1 MINEEN
7 LNKMYE
13 GILKNQELTTKELNS
28 YGFNSKDLADLIDNG
43 SLERIKRGYYSFL
56 SIDNLFYYGKK
67 LIASKEYDK
76 ATACFEKCYELDP
89 NHLGACFQLFLRAV
103 QSRDYSKAFT
113 YFEHFYNSDNEYYN
127 NDSNFYLYL
136 LSMITEIPK
145 QHKEYAK
152 YLQLEDIRIDF
163 NDKRFED
170 PYSQN
175 KVRISALN
183 QKFTLAS
190 KQLNELIKQHG
201 RLSVQDIIV
210 RTLLSQAIEIQNDLK
225 KNIINLVT
233 EKKYNEIISRLEEVQ
248 EQHHLSV
255 ADECILFLARE
266 IYKVEKTG
274 IIPEKE
280 VVSTNKLFEAIN
292 GKNFELALSLS
303 KDYIER
309 NNINPSDNAM
319 FMLLKDITELTKMKT
334 YKSKEQPVVTPP
346 PKKVGP
352 TTIKTTNSQ
361 TNSVPMTSNI
371 TFATV
376 IGYLMQQDFDN
387 SFRALRGYLN
397 GINKSEYEF
406 LIIDLIKIS
415 LIEQDMAFS
424 KPMIALTYVAREN
437 FTFDI
442 SEYIQNFYETL
453 AQNRFTEARI
463 YLDIIS
469 KSNKLG
475 QSCVLTDGLEQILNT
490 TEKMLNYKRNNET
503 LDRVDASIKTVDQEP
518 TIQIPVQE
526 QIVETLV
533 QHPISNTSI
542 YIDDEIGATPE
553 EEIIENDVL
562 PTTPKK
568 VISKPAI
575 IDYDDSEFI
584 KGKLNELYEK
594 GIILL
599 RPMDDSRRKG
609 IHNIVKDIPDV
620 VSFSIGSDSNR
631 QVVLRFKPFLDE
643 YLDYSATAKEGNSA
657 YSKGQ
662 YDSCIESYRK
672 LLEFGEPKAWVYA
685 KLGLAYMKKFD
696 KDTAIDYLTIATALA
711 KEEQTDFDFT
721 ELIASLKGLIDPED
735 KKPRVRMTTD
745 DFGNDIEN
753 YYGIENIHEL
763 AELVVSG
770 MDIDDAC
777 ITLGLN
783 DEQKVI
789 ATLVFARE
797 SYAQE
802 NYAMGDQ
809 YLKKVERTKN
819 KTKFVTSLFE
829 EIRRNKR
836 FYRNRVD
843 ENHKPLVLTLKQ
855 KNSGRN

>member
-7 LNKMYE
+7 LNKMYNGLIDE
-13 GILKNQELTTKELNS
+13 KELTTKELNS
-28 YGFNSKDLADLIDNG
+28 YGFNSKDLTDLINDRV
-43 SLERIKRGYYSFL
+43 LERVKRGYYSFL
-56 SIDNLFYYGKK
+56 SIDDLFYYGKQ

-76 ATACFEKCYELDP
+76 ATACFKKCYELNP

-103 QSRDYSKAFT
+103 QSKNYEEAFT
-113 YFEHFYNSDNEYYN
+113 YFEHFYDSDNEYYN

-136 LSMITEIPK
+136 LSMIAEIPE
-145 QHKEYAK
+145 QHREYAK
-152 YLQLEDIRIDF
+152 YLKLEDIRVDF
-163 NDKRFED
+163 NDKRFND

-201 RLSVQDIIV
+201 RLSVQDIIT
-210 RTLLSQAIEIQNDLK
+210 RTLLSQAIEVQNELK
-225 KNIINLVT
+225 KNIANLAI
-233 EKKYNEIISRLEEVQ
+233 EKKYKEIIAHLEKVQ
-248 EQHHLSV
+248 EQHHLST

-266 IYKVEKTG
+266 VSKLEETG

-280 VVSTNKLFEAIN
+280 VISTNKLFEAIN

-309 NNINPSDNAM
+309 NNIDPSDNAM
-319 FMLLKDITELTKMKT
+319 FMLLKDITELTKTKT
-334 YKSKEQPVVTPP
+334 NKAEAKQVVTSPV
-346 PKKVGP
+346 KKAESVNNN
-352 TTIKTTNSQ
+352 TTPQINAS
-361 TNSVPMTSNI
+361 PMTSNI

-415 LIEQDMAFS
+415 LIEQDVAFS
-424 KPMIALTYVAREN
+424 KPMIALTYVSREN

-475 QSCVLTDGLEQILNT
+475 QNCVLTDGLEQVLNT

-503 LDRVDASIKTVDQEP
+503 LDRVDASIKNVEHDP
-518 TIQIPVQE
+518 VNFVPVQQQVIE
-526 QIVETLV
+526 PPAQY
-533 QHPISNTSI
+533 PISDTPI
-542 YIDDEIGATPE
+542 YIDEKIVDTPSE
-553 EEIIENDVL
+553 ETIETSEVIE
-562 PTTPKK
+562 TTKK
-568 VISKPAI
+568 TEISKPTSV
-575 IDYDDSEFI
+575 DYDDSEFI
-584 KGKLNELYEK
+584 NGKLSELYEK
-594 GIILL
+594 GIVLL
-599 RPMDDSRRKG
+599 KPMDSNRRKG
-609 IHNIVKDIPDV
+609 IHDIVKDIPDV
-620 VSFSIGSDSNR
+620 TSFSIGTDSNR
-631 QVVLRFKPFLDE
+631 QIVLRFKPFMNE
-643 YLDYSATAKEGNSA
+643 YLDFSATAKEGNHA
-657 YSKGQ
+657 YNNGQ
-662 YDSCIESYRK
+662 YDDCIESYRK

-696 KDTAIDYLTIATALA
+696 KDTAIDYLTIATALS

-721 ELIASLKGLIDPED
+721 ELIASLKGLINPED
-735 KKPRVRMTTD
+735 KKPRIKMTTD
-745 DFGNDIEN
+745 DFGNDTEN
-753 YYGIENIHEL
+753 YYGIENINEL
-763 AELVVSG
+763 AELISSG
-770 MDIDDAC
+770 INIDDVC
-777 ITLGLN
+777 TTLGLN
-783 DEQKVI
+783 DEQKAI
-789 ATLVFARE
+789 ATLVLARE

-802 NYAMGDQ
+802 NYTMGDQ
-809 YLKKVERTKN
+809 YLKKVEKSKN

-829 EIRRNKR
+829 EVRKNKR

-843 ENHKPLVLTLKQ
+843 ENHKPLVLTSKE
-855 KNSGRN
+855 KNN

>member
-7 LNKMYE
+7 LNKMYNGLIDE
-13 GILKNQELTTKELNS
+13 KELTTKELNS
-28 YGFNSKDLADLIDNG
+28 YGFNSKDLTDLINDG
-43 SLERIKRGYYSFL
+43 VLERIKRGYYSFL
-56 SIDNLFYYGKK
+56 SIDSLFYYGKQ

-103 QSRDYSKAFT
+103 QSKDYSKAFT

-136 LSMITEIPK
+136 LSMITEIPEE
-145 QHKEYAK
+145 HREYAK
-152 YLQLEDIRIDF
+152 YLQLEDIRINF

-225 KNIINLVT
+225 KNIINLAI
-233 EKKYNEIISRLEEVQ
+233 EKKYKEIISRLEEVQ

-266 IYKVEKTG
+266 ISKVKETG

-319 FMLLKDITELTKMKT
+319 FMLLKDITELTKIKT
-334 YKSKEQPVVTPP
+334 NKSKEQPVVTPP
-346 PKKVGP
+346 TKKLEPV

-361 TNSVPMTSNI
+361 TNSAPMTSNI

-397 GINKSEYEF
+397 GINKSKYEF

-415 LIEQDMAFS
+415 LIEQDVAFS
-424 KPMIALTYVAREN
+424 KPMIALTYVSREN

-475 QSCVLTDGLEQILNT
+475 QSCVLTDGLEQVLNT
-490 TEKMLNYKRNNET
+490 TEKLLNYKRNNET
-503 LDRVDASIKTVDQEP
+503 LDRVDASIKTVEQEP
-518 TIQIPVQE
+518 TIQIPIQQQV
-526 QIVETLV
+526 VETPM

-542 YIDDEIGATPE
+542 YTDDKIADTPE
-553 EEIIENDVL
+553 EEIIETNVL
-562 PTTPKK
+562 PITQEK
-568 VISKPAI
+568 VISKSTI

-584 KGKLNELYEK
+584 NGKLNELYEK

-643 YLDYSATAKEGNSA
+643 YLDCSAIAKEGNSA

-662 YDSCIESYRK
+662 YDACIGSYRK
-672 LLEFGEPKAWVYA
+672 LLEFGEPKAWIYA

-745 DFGNDIEN
+745 DFGNDVNE
-753 YYGIENIHEL
+753 YYGIDNIEEIV
-763 AELVVSG
+763 ELVSTGFSIEEACQNVGLDEEQISVVSL
-770 MDIDDAC
+770 I
-777 ITLGLN
+777 
-783 DEQKVI
+783 
-789 ATLVFARE
+789 FARE
-797 SYAQE
+797 CYSQC
-802 NYAMGDQ
+802 NYSLGDQ
-809 YLKKVERTKN
+809 YLKKVEKTKN
-819 KTKFVTSLFE
+819 KTKFITSLFE

-836 FYRNRVD
+836 FYKNRID
-843 ENHKPLVLTLKQ
+843 ESHQSLILNPKPRK
-855 KNSGRN
+855 S

>member
-7 LNKMYE
+7 LNKMYNGLIDE
-13 GILKNQELTTKELNS
+13 KELTTKELNS
-28 YGFNSKDLADLIDNG
+28 YGFNSKDLTDLINDRV
-43 SLERIKRGYYSFL
+43 LERVKRGYYSFL
-56 SIDNLFYYGKK
+56 SIDDLFYYGKQ

-76 ATACFEKCYELDP
+76 ATACFKKCYELNP

-103 QSRDYSKAFT
+103 QSKNYEEAFT
-113 YFEHFYNSDNEYYN
+113 YFEHFYDSDNEYYN

-136 LSMITEIPK
+136 FSMITEIPE
-145 QHKEYAK
+145 QHREYAK
-152 YLQLEDIRIDF
+152 YLKLEDIRVDF
-163 NDKRFED
+163 NDKRFND

-201 RLSVQDIIV
+201 RLSVQDIIT
-210 RTLLSQAIEIQNDLK
+210 RTLLSQAIEVQNELK
-225 KNIINLVT
+225 KNIANLAI
-233 EKKYNEIISRLEEVQ
+233 EKKYKEIIAHLEKVQ
-248 EQHHLSV
+248 EQHHLST

-266 IYKVEKTG
+266 VSKLEETG

-280 VVSTNKLFEAIN
+280 VISTNKLFEAIN

-309 NNINPSDNAM
+309 NNIDPSDNAM
-319 FMLLKDITELTKMKT
+319 FMLLKDITELTKTKT
-334 YKSKEQPVVTPP
+334 NKAEAKQVVTSPV
-346 PKKVGP
+346 KKAESVNNN
-352 TTIKTTNSQ
+352 TTPQINAS
-361 TNSVPMTSNI
+361 PMTSNI

-415 LIEQDMAFS
+415 LIEQDVAFS
-424 KPMIALTYVAREN
+424 KPMIALTYVSREN

-475 QSCVLTDGLEQILNT
+475 QNCVLTDGLEQVLNT

-503 LDRVDASIKTVDQEP
+503 LDRVDASIKNVEHDP
-518 TIQIPVQE
+518 VNFVPVQQQVIE
-526 QIVETLV
+526 PPAQY
-533 QHPISNTSI
+533 PISDTPI
-542 YIDDEIGATPE
+542 YIDEKIVDTPSE
-553 EEIIENDVL
+553 ETIEASEIIE
-562 PTTPKK
+562 TTKK
-568 VISKPAI
+568 TEISKPTSV
-575 IDYDDSEFI
+575 DYDDSEFI
-584 KGKLNELYEK
+584 NGKLSELYEK
-594 GIILL
+594 GIVLL
-599 RPMDDSRRKG
+599 KPMDSNRRKG
-609 IHNIVKDIPDV
+609 IHDIVKDIPDV
-620 VSFSIGSDSNR
+620 TSFSIGTDSNR
-631 QVVLRFKPFLDE
+631 QIVLRFKPFMNE
-643 YLDYSATAKEGNSA
+643 YLDFSATAKEGNNA
-657 YSKGQ
+657 YNNGQ
-662 YDSCIESYRK
+662 YDDCIESYRK

-696 KDTAIDYLTIATALA
+696 KDTAIDYLTIATALS

-721 ELIASLKGLIDPED
+721 ELIASLKGLINPED
-735 KKPRVRMTTD
+735 KKPRIKMTTD
-745 DFGNDIEN
+745 DFGNDTEN
-753 YYGIENIHEL
+753 YYGIENINEL
-763 AELVVSG
+763 AELISSG
-770 MDIDDAC
+770 INIDDVC
-777 ITLGLN
+777 TTLGLN
-783 DEQKVI
+783 DEQKAI
-789 ATLVFARE
+789 ATLVLARE

-802 NYAMGDQ
+802 NYTMGDQ
-809 YLKKVERTKN
+809 YLKKVEKSKN

-829 EIRRNKR
+829 EVRKNKR

-843 ENHKPLVLTLKQ
+843 ENHKPLVLTKK
-855 KNSGRN
+855 KNSN

>member
-1 MINEEN
+1 MISEEN
-7 LNKMYE
+7 LNKMYNGLIDE
-13 GILKNQELTTKELNS
+13 KELTTKELNS
-28 YGFNSKDLADLIDNG
+28 YGFNSKDLTDLINDG
-43 SLERIKRGYYSFL
+43 VIKRIKRGYYSFL
-56 SIDNLFYYGKK
+56 SIDSLFYYGIQ
-67 LIASKEYDK
+67 LIALNEYDK

-89 NHLGACFQLFLRAV
+89 NHLGTCFQLFLSAV

-113 YFEHFYNSDNEYYN
+113 YFEHLYNSDNEYYT

-136 LSMITEIPK
+136 LSMITEIPEE
-145 QHKEYAK
+145 HREYAK
-152 YLQLEDIRIDF
+152 SLQLEDIRIDF

-201 RLSVQDIIV
+201 RLSVQDLIV

-225 KNIINLVT
+225 KNVINLAT

-255 ADECILFLARE
+255 ADECIFFLARE
-266 IYKVEKTG
+266 ISKVEETG

-280 VVSTNKLFEAIN
+280 VDSTNKLFEAIN

-303 KDYIER
+303 KDYIEGK
-309 NNINPSDNAM
+309 NINPSDNAM
-319 FMLLKDITELTKMKT
+319 FMLLKDITELIKT
-334 YKSKEQPVVTPP
+334 NKSKEQPVVTPL
-346 PKKVGP
+346 PKKVEP
-352 TTIKTTNSQ
+352 VTAIKNTNSQ

-397 GINKSEYEF
+397 SINKSEYEF

-415 LIEQDMAFS
+415 LIEQDVAFS
-424 KPMIALTYVAREN
+424 KPMIALTYLAKEN

-453 AQNRFTEARI
+453 AQNRFIEARI

-475 QSCVLTDGLEQILNT
+475 QSCILTDGLEQVLNT

-503 LDRVDASIKTVDQEP
+503 LNKVDASIKAVEQEP
-518 TIQIPVQE
+518 TAQIPVKHQTIE
-526 QIVETLV
+526 EPIQQPISSISIYVDNESIDKSKKGIVESAHL
-533 QHPISNTSI
+533 QNSQNKAIPK
-542 YIDDEIGATPE
+542 
-553 EEIIENDVL
+553 
-562 PTTPKK
+562 PT
-568 VISKPAI
+568 I
-575 IDYDDSEFI
+575 IDYDYSEFI
-584 KGKLNELYEK
+584 EGKLDELYEK
-594 GIILL
+594 GIVLL
-599 RPMDDSRRKG
+599 RPMDDSRRKA

-620 VSFSIGSDSNR
+620 VSFSIESDSNR
-631 QVVLRFKPFLDE
+631 QVVLRFKPFIDEHLDF
-643 YLDYSATAKEGNSA
+643 SATAKEGNSA
-657 YSKGQ
+657 YIKGQ
-662 YDSCIESYRK
+662 YDDCIESYRK

-711 KEEQTDFDFT
+711 KEEQSDFDFT

-735 KKPRVRMTTD
+735 KKPRVKMTID
-745 DFGNDIEN
+745 DFGNDTEN
-753 YYGIENIHEL
+753 FYGIENIYEL
-763 AELVVSG
+763 AELILFG
-770 MDIDDAC
+770 MNVDDAC

-783 DEQKVI
+783 DEQKSI
-789 ATLVFARE
+789 ATLILARE
-797 SYAQE
+797 SYIQE
-802 NYAMGDQ
+802 NYVMGDQ
-809 YLKKVERTKN
+809 YLKKVERKKN
-819 KTKFVTSLFE
+819 KTKFVSSLFE

-836 FYRNRVD
+836 FYKNRID
-843 ENHKPLVLTLKQ
+843 EGQKHLILTRKS
-855 KNSGRN
+855 KK

>member
-7 LNKMYE
+7 LNKMYNGLIDE
-13 GILKNQELTTKELNS
+13 KELTTKELNS
-28 YGFNSKDLADLIDNG
+28 YGFNSKDLTDLINDRV
-43 SLERIKRGYYSFL
+43 LERVKRGYYSFL
-56 SIDNLFYYGKK
+56 SIDDLFYYGKQ

-76 ATACFEKCYELDP
+76 ATACFKKCYELNP

-103 QSRDYSKAFT
+103 QSKNYEEAFT
-113 YFEHFYNSDNEYYN
+113 YFEHFYDSDNEYYN

-136 LSMITEIPK
+136 LSMITEIPE
-145 QHKEYAK
+145 QHREYAK
-152 YLQLEDIRIDF
+152 YLKLEDIRVDF
-163 NDKRFED
+163 NDKRFND

-201 RLSVQDIIV
+201 RLSVQDIIT
-210 RTLLSQAIEIQNDLK
+210 RTLLSQAIEVQNELK
-225 KNIINLVT
+225 KNIANLAI
-233 EKKYNEIISRLEEVQ
+233 EKKYKEIIAHLEKVQ
-248 EQHHLSV
+248 EQHHLST

-266 IYKVEKTG
+266 VSKLEETG

-280 VVSTNKLFEAIN
+280 VISTNKLFEAIN

-303 KDYIER
+303 NDYIER
-309 NNINPSDNAM
+309 NNIDPSDNAM
-319 FMLLKDITELTKMKT
+319 FMLLKDITELTKTKT
-334 YKSKEQPVVTPP
+334 NKAEAKQVVTSPV
-346 PKKVGP
+346 KKAESVNNN
-352 TTIKTTNSQ
+352 TTPQINAS
-361 TNSVPMTSNI
+361 PMTSNI

-415 LIEQDMAFS
+415 LIEQDVAFS
-424 KPMIALTYVAREN
+424 KPMIALTYVSREN

-475 QSCVLTDGLEQILNT
+475 QNCVLTDGLEQVLNT

-503 LDRVDASIKTVDQEP
+503 LDRVDASIKDVEHESVNFVPVQQQIIEP
-518 TIQIPVQE
+518 TVQY
-526 QIVETLV
+526 
-533 QHPISNTSI
+533 PISDTPI
-542 YIDDEIGATPE
+542 YID
-553 EEIIENDVL
+553 EEIVDTPSEKIIEASEVIETTKKTEIAK
-562 PTTPKK
+562 PTS
-568 VISKPAI
+568 V
-575 IDYDDSEFI
+575 DYDDSEFI
-584 KGKLNELYEK
+584 NSKLYELYEK
-594 GIILL
+594 GIVLL
-599 RPMDDSRRKG
+599 KPMDSNRRKG
-609 IHNIVKDIPDV
+609 IHDIVKDIPDV
-620 VSFSIGSDSNR
+620 TSFSIGTDSNR
-631 QVVLRFKPFLDE
+631 QIVLRFKPFMNE
-643 YLDYSATAKEGNSA
+643 YLDFSATAKEGNNA
-657 YSKGQ
+657 YNNGQ
-662 YDSCIESYRK
+662 YDDCIESYRK

-696 KDTAIDYLTIATALA
+696 KDTAIDYLTIATALS

-721 ELIASLKGLIDPED
+721 ELIASLKGLINPED
-735 KKPRVRMTTD
+735 KKPRIKMTTD
-745 DFGNDIEN
+745 DFGNDTEN
-753 YYGIENIHEL
+753 YYGIENINEL
-763 AELVVSG
+763 AELISSG
-770 MDIDDAC
+770 INIDDVC
-777 ITLGLN
+777 TTLGLN
-783 DEQKVI
+783 DEQKAI
-789 ATLVFARE
+789 ATLVLARE

-802 NYAMGDQ
+802 NYTMGDQ
-809 YLKKVERTKN
+809 YLKKVERSKN

-829 EIRRNKR
+829 EVRKNKR

-843 ENHKPLVLTLKQ
+843 KNRKPLVLTKK
-855 KNSGRN
+855 KNSN

>member
-7 LNKMYE
+7 LNKMYNGLIDE
-13 GILKNQELTTKELNS
+13 KELTTKELNS
-28 YGFNSKDLADLIDNG
+28 YGFNSKDLTDLINDG
-43 SLERIKRGYYSFL
+43 VLERIKRGYYSFL
-56 SIDNLFYYGKK
+56 SIDNLFYYGKQ
-67 LIASKEYDK
+67 LISSKEYDK

-89 NHLGACFQLFLRAV
+89 NHLGTCFQLFLRAV

-136 LSMITEIPK
+136 LSMITKVPEK
-145 QHKEYAK
+145 HREYAK

-183 QKFTLAS
+183 QKFALAS

-210 RTLLSQAIEIQNDLK
+210 RILLSQAIEIQNNLK
-225 KNIINLVT
+225 MNIINLAT

-248 EQHHLSV
+248 EQRHLSV
-255 ADECILFLARE
+255 ADECVLFLAKE
-266 IYKVEKTG
+266 ISKIEETG

-280 VVSTNKLFEAIN
+280 ILSTNKLFEAIN

-303 KDYIER
+303 KDYIEK
-309 NNINPSDNAM
+309 NNINPSNNVM
-319 FMLLKDITELTKMKT
+319 FMLLKDITELTKIKT
-334 YKSKEQPVVTPP
+334 KNKSEEQPIVESTKNEVTSPIEKVA
-346 PKKVGP
+346 PKTNTVP
-352 TTIKTTNSQ
+352 TN
-361 TNSVPMTSNI
+361 NI
-371 TFATV
+371 TFTTV
-376 IGYLMQQDFDN
+376 ISYLMQQDFDN
-387 SFRALRGYLN
+387 SFRSLRSYLN
-397 GINKSEYEF
+397 NLNKSKYEF

-415 LIEQDMAFS
+415 LIEQDVTFS
-424 KPMIALTYVAREN
+424 KPMIALTYVSREN

-453 AQNRFTEARI
+453 AKNRFTEARI

-475 QSCVLTDGLEQILNT
+475 QSCVLTDGLEQVLNT

-503 LDRVDASIKTVDQEP
+503 LDRVDASIKKVEQEP
-518 TIQIPVQE
+518 TIQIPIQQQTIEKTVQ
-526 QIVETLV
+526 QT
-533 QHPISNTSI
+533 ISSTSI
-542 YIDDEIGATPE
+542 YVNDKPVDKTK
-553 EEIIENDVL
+553 EEIVNAVAL
-562 PTTPKK
+562 PNLQNK
-568 VISKPAI
+568 VISKSTI

-584 KGKLNELYEK
+584 KGKLDELYEK

-599 RPMDDSRRKG
+599 KPMEKSRRKE

-620 VSFSIGSDSNR
+620 VSFSIGSDCNR
-631 QVVLRFKPFLDE
+631 QIVLRFKPFIDE
-643 YLDYSATAKEGNSA
+643 YLDYSATAKDGNSA

-662 YDSCIESYRK
+662 YDACIKSYRK

-721 ELIASLKGLIDPED
+721 ELIASLKGLINPKD
-735 KKPRVRMTTD
+735 KKPRIKMTTD
-745 DFGNDIEN
+745 DFGNDVDN
-753 YYGIENIHEL
+753 YYGIEQIEKV
-763 AELVVSG
+763 AKLVSTG
-770 MDIDDAC
+770 MTIDDAC
-777 ITLGLN
+777 LSLGLD
-783 DEQKVI
+783 DEQKNI
-789 ATLVFARE
+789 ISLIFAKE
-797 SYAQE
+797 CYAQE
-802 NYAMGDQ
+802 NYTIGDH

-819 KTKFVTSLFE
+819 KTKFVISLFE
-829 EIRRNKR
+829 EIRRNKK
-836 FYRNRVD
+836 FYKNRVD
-843 ENHKPLVLTLKQ
+843 ENHKPLILKQ
-855 KNSGRN
+855 KNI

>member
-7 LNKMYE
+7 LNKMYNGLIDE
-13 GILKNQELTTKELNS
+13 KELTTKELHS
-28 YGFNSKDLADLIDNG
+28 YGFNSKDLTDLINDG
-43 SLERIKRGYYSFL
+43 VLERIKRGYYSFL
-56 SIDNLFYYGKK
+56 SIDSLFYYGKQ

-136 LSMITEIPK
+136 LSMITEIPEE
-145 QHKEYAK
+145 HREYAK

-225 KNIINLVT
+225 KNIINLAT
-233 EKKYNEIISRLEEVQ
+233 EKKYKEIISRLEEVQ

-266 IYKVEKTG
+266 ISKVEETG

-280 VVSTNKLFEAIN
+280 IVSTNKLFEAIN

-334 YKSKEQPVVTPP
+334 NKSKEQPVITQPT
-346 PKKVGP
+346 KKVEP
-352 TTIKTTNSQ
+352 VTTIKTTNSQ
-361 TNSVPMTSNI
+361 TNSAPMTSNI

-397 GINKSEYEF
+397 SINKSEYEF

-415 LIEQDMAFS
+415 LIEQDVAFS
-424 KPMIALTYVAREN
+424 KPMIALTYVSREN

-442 SEYIQNFYETL
+442 SKYIQNFYETL

-475 QSCVLTDGLEQILNT
+475 QNCVLTDGLEQVLNT

-503 LDRVDASIKTVDQEP
+503 LDRVDASIKTVEQES
-518 TIQIPVQE
+518 TGQIPIQQQTFEKPVQ
-526 QIVETLV
+526 QS
-533 QHPISNTSI
+533 ISSTSI
-542 YIDDEIGATPE
+542 YVDDEPV
-553 EEIIENDVL
+553 DK
-562 PTTPKK
+562 PKK
-568 VISKPAI
+568 EIMDVVVLQNSQNKVIPKTTI

-631 QVVLRFKPFLDE
+631 QVVLRFKPFIDE

-662 YDSCIESYRK
+662 YDDCIESYRK

-735 KKPRVRMTTD
+735 KKPRIKMTTD
-745 DFGNDIEN
+745 DFGNDTEN
-753 YYGIENIHEL
+753 YYGIENIYEL
-763 AELVVSG
+763 AELIASG
-770 MDIDDAC
+770 MNIDDAC

-783 DEQKVI
+783 DEQKAI
-789 ATLVFARE
+789 ATLILARE
-797 SYAQE
+797 NYTQE
-802 NYAMGDQ
+802 NYVIGDQ

-819 KTKFVTSLFE
+819 KTKFVSSLFE

-836 FYRNRVD
+836 FYKNRID
-843 ENHKPLVLTLKQ
+843 EGQKRLILTPKS
-855 KNSGRN
+855 KK

>member
-7 LNKMYE
+7 LNKMYNGLIDE
-13 GILKNQELTTKELNS
+13 KELTTKELNS
-28 YGFNSKDLADLIDNG
+28 YGFNSKDLTDLINDG
-43 SLERIKRGYYSFL
+43 VLERIKRGYYSFL
-56 SIDNLFYYGKK
+56 SIDSLFYYGKQ

-136 LSMITEIPK
+136 LSMITEIPEE
-145 QHKEYAK
+145 HREYAK

-210 RTLLSQAIEIQNDLK
+210 RTLLSQAIEIQNVLK
-225 KNIINLVT
+225 KNIINLAT
-233 EKKYNEIISRLEEVQ
+233 EKKYKEIISRLEEVQ

-255 ADECILFLARE
+255 TDECILFLARE
-266 IYKVEKTG
+266 ISKVEETG

-303 KDYIER
+303 KEYIER
-309 NNINPSDNAM
+309 NNINPNDNAM
-319 FMLLKDITELTKMKT
+319 FMLLKDITELVKTKANKF
-334 YKSKEQPVVTPP
+334 KDQPVVETIA
-346 PKKVGP
+346 KKVEP
-352 TTIKTTNSQ
+352 VPTIKTTNPQ
-361 TNSVPMTSNI
+361 INSVPMTGNI

-397 GINKSEYEF
+397 DINKREYEF

-415 LIEQDMAFS
+415 LIEQDVAFS
-424 KPMIALTYVAREN
+424 KPMIALTYVSREN

-453 AQNRFTEARI
+453 AQNRFTEARV

-475 QSCVLTDGLEQILNT
+475 QSCVLTDGLEQVLNT
-490 TEKMLNYKRNNET
+490 TEKMLNYKRNNEI
-503 LDRVDASIKTVDQEP
+503 LDRVDVSIKTVEQEP
-518 TIQIPVQE
+518 TIQMPIQK
-526 QIVETLV
+526 QIVET
-533 QHPISNTSI
+533 PIQQSISSTSI
-542 YIDDEIGATPE
+542 YVDDESVDKPKQ
-553 EEIIENDVL
+553 EIVDAAHL
-562 PTTPKK
+562 PNSQNKVTPK
-568 VISKPAI
+568 PTI

-584 KGKLNELYEK
+584 KGKLDELYEK

-631 QVVLRFKPFLDE
+631 QVVLRFKPFIDE

-662 YDSCIESYRK
+662 YDDCIESYRK

-711 KEEQTDFDFT
+711 KEEQSDFDFT
-721 ELIASLKGLIDPED
+721 ELIASLRGLIDPED
-735 KKPRVRMTTD
+735 KKPRVKMTTN
-745 DFGNDIEN
+745 DFGNDTEN
-753 YYGIENIHEL
+753 YYGIENIYEL
-763 AELVVSG
+763 TELIVSG
-770 MDIDDAC
+770 MNIDEAC
-777 ITLGLN
+777 TTLGLN
-783 DEQKVI
+783 DEQKAI
-789 ATLVFARE
+789 ATLILARE
-797 SYAQE
+797 SYIQE

-819 KTKFVTSLFE
+819 KTKFVSSLFE
-829 EIRRNKR
+829 EVRRNKR
-836 FYRNRVD
+836 FYRNRV
-843 ENHKPLVLTLKQ
+843 EEGQKRLILTPKS
-855 KNSGRN
+855 KK

>member
-7 LNKMYE
+7 LNKMYSGLIDE
-13 GILKNQELTTKELNS
+13 KELTTKELNS
-28 YGFNSKDLADLIDNG
+28 YGFNSKDLTDLINDG
-43 SLERIKRGYYSFL
+43 VLERIKRGYYSFL
-56 SIDNLFYYGKK
+56 SIDSLFYYGKQ
-67 LIASKEYDK
+67 LTASKEYDK

-89 NHLGACFQLFLRAV
+89 NHLETCFQLFLRAV

-145 QHKEYAK
+145 GHREYAK

-183 QKFTLAS
+183 QRFTLAS
-190 KQLNELIKQHG
+190 KQLSELIKQHG

-210 RTLLSQAIEIQNDLK
+210 RTLLSQAIEIKNDLK
-225 KNIINLVT
+225 KNITNLAI
-233 EKKYNEIISRLEEVQ
+233 EKKYKEIIYRLEEVQ

-266 IYKVEKTG
+266 ISKVEETG

-280 VVSTNKLFEAIN
+280 IVSTNKLFEAIN

-334 YKSKEQPVVTPP
+334 NKSKEQPVVTPP
-346 PKKVGP
+346 TKKVEP
-352 TTIKTTNSQ
+352 VTTVKTTNSQ
-361 TNSVPMTSNI
+361 TNSTSMTSNI

-376 IGYLMQQDFDN
+376 IGYLMNQDFDN

-397 GINKSEYEF
+397 GINKSKYEF

-415 LIEQDMAFS
+415 LIEQDVAFL
-424 KPMIALTYVAREN
+424 KPMKALTYVSREN

-475 QSCVLTDGLEQILNT
+475 QNCVLTDGLEQVLNT
-490 TEKMLNYKRNNET
+490 TEKLLNYKRNNET
-503 LDRVDASIKTVDQEP
+503 LDRVDASIKTVEQEP
-518 TIQIPVQE
+518 TIQLPVQ
-526 QIVETLV
+526 QQVVETPV

-542 YIDDEIGATPE
+542 YTDGEIADIPK
-553 EEIIENDVL
+553 EEIIETNVL
-562 PTTPKK
+562 PITREK
-568 VISKPAI
+568 VISKPTI

-584 KGKLNELYEK
+584 NGKLNELYEK

-643 YLDYSATAKEGNSA
+643 YLDCPATAKKGNSA
-657 YSKGQ
+657 YSKGE
-662 YDSCIESYRK
+662 YDACIESYRK

-735 KKPRVRMTTD
+735 KKPRVKMTTD

-763 AELVVSG
+763 AELIVSG
-770 MDIDDAC
+770 MNIDDAC
-777 ITLGLN
+777 ITLGLD
-783 DEQKVI
+783 DEQKTI
-789 ATLVFARE
+789 ATLVLARE

-802 NYAMGDQ
+802 NYVMGDQ
-809 YLKKVERTKN
+809 YLKKVERAKN

-855 KNSGRN
+855 KNN